1 MSPSPSRDAWRQHF
15 LRQRGL
21 RRLVQQGLCAGLA
34 WLAGAAAAQT
44 IGSASPSQRATAQRA
59 VSAGV
64 PLTALAPD
72 APTSHTVRS
81 GDTLWSIASLF
92 LRSPWR
98 WPALWGMNLAEVANP
113 NRIYP
118 GQLLVLIKTADGAQL
133 RLAQA
138 STPTEL
144 PPPIPDVQRLPRI
157 RSLPPPV
164 GAIATVPLQLI
175 TPFLEQVMVVDPK
188 ALAEAPRIVATP
200 QGRLLISQGET
211 AYVLGDLGKTSSF
224 ALLRQG
230 KTLRDPFSGELL
242 GQEAGVVGTADLV
255 RAAGSANGLPV
266 PATLLMTS
274 ANREAG
280 VGDRVVPLPPRDCC
294 GDAPHAPHSPMAA
307 IAGQVVSIY
316 GEALSAGQNQV
327 VAINRG
333 EHEGIERGQVLA
345 LWRAGARAMDPNG
358 VQAQTLQ
365 LPDEPSGLLLVF
377 RVYDRVSYALIL
389 SAFEP
394 VRPGDRFTQPKAS
407 P

>member
-1 MSPSPSRDAWRQHF
+1 
-15 LRQRGL
+15 
-21 RRLVQQGLCAGLA
+21 LCAGLA
-34 WLAGAAAAQT
+34 WLAAAVAAQA
-44 IGSASPSQRATAQRA
+44 IGSTSPSQRATAQRVVA
-59 VSAGV
+59 AGV
-64 PLTALAPD
+64 PLTALAPN
-72 APTSHTVRS
+72 APTAHTVRS

-92 LRSPWR
+92 LKSPWR
-98 WPALWGMNLAEVANP
+98 WPELWGMNLAEVANP
-113 NRIYP
+113 HRIYP

-144 PPPIPDVQRLPRI
+144 APPIPDVQRLPRI
-157 RSLPPPV
+157 RSLPQPV
-164 GAIATVPLQLI
+164 GALATVPLQLI
-175 TPFLEQVMVVDPK
+175 NPFLQQVMVVNPK

-230 KTLRDPFSGELL
+230 KPLLDPGSGELL
-242 GQEAGVVGTADLV
+242 GQEASIVGTADLV
-255 RAAGSANGLPV
+255 RAASSANGLSV

-274 ANREAG
+274 ARQEAG
-280 VGDRVVPLPPRDCC
+280 VGDRVVPLPPHDCC
-294 GDAPHAPHSPMAA
+294 SDAPHAPHAPMAA
-307 IAGQVVSIY
+307 IAGQVVSVY

-333 EHEGIERGQVLA
+333 EHEGIERGHVLA
-345 LWRAGARAMDPNG
+345 LWRAGARAIDPTS

-389 SAFEP
+389 SALEP